1 MGIYWRYKHN
11 PGGFRSLVELLES
24 TPMSRRKKM
33 IEAGLAEDSGYTNA
47 ALKYVL
53 NFNDIIELPDME
65 LAEVLAKVPGRTIAF
80 AILTLGEPVQER
92 FFKNATPQTAAE
104 ARDMLEAK
112 PNSRDIGGAQLKL
125 ISTARELERQGF
137 LKTKKIPNANT
148 AA

>member
-24 TPMSRRKKM
+24 TPMNRRKRM
-33 IEAGLAEDSGYTNA
+33 IEVGLAEDSGYTNA

-53 NFNDIIELPDME
+53 NFNDIISLPDME

-80 AILTLGEPVQER
+80 AIKNLGEDIRER
-92 FFKNATPQTAAE
+92 FLRNATPQIAAE
-104 ARDMLEAK
+104 TRDMFEAK
-112 PNSRDIGGAQLKL
+112 PSSRDINGAQLKL
-125 ISTARELERQGF
+125 ITTARDLERQGYI
-137 LKTKKIPNANT
+137 KTKKIPTANL